1 MCCIQNAQRLHHNKN
16 RSCTSRCGFH
26 MAFIRLLNISTGAG
40 ALSIWFVTIRK
51 SIWETQRVS
60 RRIAV
65 HDSHSIINSCPYS
78 SVKRITKSQH
88 THLVFFFSLSLSPST
103 NLHRSLT
110 SCIHKGGHTRQPHNV
125 QGLQKAS
132 FQSCPNFSSPSF
144 GSPM

>member
-1 MCCIQNAQRLHHNKN
+1 MIPIQ
-16 RSCTSRCGFH
+16 
-26 MAFIRLLNISTGAG
+26 
-40 ALSIWFVTIRK
+40 LSIHVR
-51 SIWETQRVS
+51 TQVLNVS
-60 RRIAV
+60 QKA
-65 HDSHSIINSCPYS
+65 S
-78 SVKRITKSQH
+78 
-88 THLVFFFSLSLSPST
+88 THLVFFFSLSLSPLIRLYQSADHHPNPT